1 MDRAQGPS
9 ERLFLHIVFD
19 TLLRWHW
26 LRRVCENKH
35 AMATAT
41 VPTVTAMEAQA
52 EASLFLSDRL
62 PDRISASEPAL
73 DEAAQA
79 WHVPVILAY
88 PHLGVLGQI
97 GEVVV
102 SAITTEVISSTALE
116 DMLTAAQLLAEQ
128 HRDAIEAPLP

>member
-1 MDRAQGPS
+1 
-9 ERLFLHIVFD
+9 
-19 TLLRWHW
+19 
-26 LRRVCENKH
+26 VCENKQ
-35 AMATAT
+35 AMVTAT

-62 PDRISASEPAL
+62 PDRISASAPAL

-79 WHVPVILAY
+79 WRVPVILAY

-102 SAITTEVISSTALE
+102 SATTTEVISSTAIE